1 MVLDMEWVELIIFRE
16 GDWVITNL
24 IMFLEEVTLVVFL
37 VVTMVKKIYVCQNVV
52 RIIIKTEIKQIEKQK
67 FTNQILKLI
76 LVKFNQI
83 ITLSLEVSREITFY
97 LKMTISTQK
106 SFLARKKK
114 EVVKIPQNL
123 LENWELFLHKLKTM
137 HKEPKRTVISVLL
150 LLSTIILT
158 EISTT
163 FLKVVAL
170 YTRVALVKKLCKLLI
185 RFNILQIYNILNKG
199 EIL

>member
-1 MVLDMEWVELIIFRE
+1 
-16 GDWVITNL
+16 
-24 IMFLEEVTLVVFL
+24 
-37 VVTMVKKIYVCQNVV
+37 
-52 RIIIKTEIKQIEKQK
+52 
-67 FTNQILKLI
+67 
-76 LVKFNQI
+76 
-83 ITLSLEVSREITFY
+83 
-97 LKMTISTQK
+97 
-106 SFLARKKK
+106 
-114 EVVKIPQNL
+114 
-123 LENWELFLHKLKTM
+123 M

>member
-52 RIIIKTEIKQIEKQK
+52 RIIIKTEIKQTEKQK
-67 FTNQILKLI
+67 FTNRILKLI

-114 EVVKIPQNL
+114 EVVKIPLNL
-123 LENWELFLHKLKTM
+123 
-137 HKEPKRTVISVLL
+137 
-150 LLSTIILT
+150 
-158 EISTT
+158 
-163 FLKVVAL
+163 
-170 YTRVALVKKLCKLLI
+170 
-185 RFNILQIYNILNKG
+185 
-199 EIL
+199 

>member
-16 GDWVITNL
+16 EDWVITNL

-52 RIIIKTEIKQIEKQK
+52 RIIIKTGIKQTEKQK
-67 FTNQILKLI
+67 FTNRILKLI

-123 LENWELFLHKLKTM
+123 
-137 HKEPKRTVISVLL
+137 
-150 LLSTIILT
+150 
-158 EISTT
+158 
-163 FLKVVAL
+163 
-170 YTRVALVKKLCKLLI
+170 
-185 RFNILQIYNILNKG
+185 
-199 EIL
+199 

>member
-16 GDWVITNL
+16 EDWVITNL

-52 RIIIKTEIKQIEKQK
+52 RIIIKTEIKQTEKQK
-67 FTNQILKLI
+67 FTNRILKLI

-123 LENWELFLHKLKTM
+123 
-137 HKEPKRTVISVLL
+137 
-150 LLSTIILT
+150 
-158 EISTT
+158 
-163 FLKVVAL
+163 
-170 YTRVALVKKLCKLLI
+170 
-185 RFNILQIYNILNKG
+185 
-199 EIL
+199 

>member
-16 GDWVITNL
+16 EDWVITNL

-52 RIIIKTEIKQIEKQK
+52 RIIIKTEIKQTEKQK

-83 ITLSLEVSREITFY
+83 ITLLLEVSKEITFY

-123 LENWELFLHKLKTM
+123 
-137 HKEPKRTVISVLL
+137 
-150 LLSTIILT
+150 
-158 EISTT
+158 
-163 FLKVVAL
+163 
-170 YTRVALVKKLCKLLI
+170 
-185 RFNILQIYNILNKG
+185 
-199 EIL
+199 

>member
-16 GDWVITNL
+16 EDWVITNL

-52 RIIIKTEIKQIEKQK
+52 RIIIKTEIKQTEKQK
-67 FTNQILKLI
+67 FTNRILKLI

-114 EVVKIPQNL
+114 EVVKIPLNL
-123 LENWELFLHKLKTM
+123 
-137 HKEPKRTVISVLL
+137 
-150 LLSTIILT
+150 
-158 EISTT
+158 
-163 FLKVVAL
+163 
-170 YTRVALVKKLCKLLI
+170 
-185 RFNILQIYNILNKG
+185 
-199 EIL
+199 